1 MRIIDTRKIMAKKKT
16 VHVITNFHGIGGAE
30 IMLTRLIDETKS
42 KYNHTIISLM
52 QISDRYQSTLDICE
66 SHHQLDWNG
75 VNTPKIVIKL
85 RQLLNAISPDIIQCW
100 MYHANVLATI
110 SMAGVRNSPPIFWGI
125 HHSLTSVK
133 EESTSTKIAL
143 ALSKTLSNLPT
154 GLVYCARSSRNQHE
168 SFGVKNTNTH
178 VIANGISLGDF
189 SPKPEIND
197 PLVIGFAGRY
207 HTAKGYPYLFE
218 TIASLKDYP
227 IIFKIAGKDTEL
239 SNPEIERYFDKY
251 NLDES
256 KVQLL
261 GHVSDMPKFYH
272 SIDAFL
278 LTSITEGFPNVLVE
292 AMASGVPCITTDVG
306 DAGFIVS
313 NTGYVVPSRDVPSL
327 TNAIKDYFNLNES
340 NKLSLK
346 QAARN
351 RVEESFSIDQVSQE
365 YIAVWER

>member
-1 MRIIDTRKIMAKKKT
+1 MAKKKI

-42 KYNHTIISLM
+42 EYEHTIISLM

-66 SHHQLDWNG
+66 FHYQLDWNG
-75 VNTPKIVIKL
+75 VNTPKILIKL
-85 RQLLNAISPDIIQCW
+85 RQLLNTISPDIIQCW
-100 MYHANVLATI
+100 MYHANVLTTM
-110 SMAGVRNSPPIFWGI
+110 SMVGVRNSPPIFWGV

-133 EESTSTKIAL
+133 EESTSTKFAL
-143 ALSKTLSNLPT
+143 TLSKTLSKLPT

-178 VIANGISLGDF
+178 VIANGIFLSNF
-189 SPKPEIND
+189 SPKLEIND

-218 TIASLKDYP
+218 TIASLKGYP

-239 SNPEIERYFDKY
+239 TNPEIKKYFDKY

-261 GHVSDMPKFYH
+261 GHVSDMPEFYR

-278 LTSITEGFPNVLVE
+278 MTSITEGFPNVLVE

-313 NTGYVVPSRDVPSL
+313 DTGYVVPSRDVPSL
-327 TNAIKDYFNLNES
+327 TNAIKDYFDLNES
-340 NKLSLK
+340 DKMSLK
-346 QAARN
+346 KAART
-351 RVEESFSIDQVSQE
+351 RVEKNFSINQVSQE
-365 YIAVWER
+365 YIDVWER

>member
-1 MRIIDTRKIMAKKKT
+1 MAKKKI
-16 VHVITNFHGIGGAE
+16 VHVITNFYGIGGAE
-30 IMLTRLIDETKS
+30 IMLTRLVDETKS
-42 KYNHTIISLM
+42 EYEHIIISLM

-75 VNTPKIVIKL
+75 VNTPKLLIKL

-100 MYHANVLATI
+100 MYHANVLTTM
-110 SMAGVRNSPPIFWGI
+110 SMIGVRNSPPIFWGI

-133 EESTSTKIAL
+133 EESTSTKVAL
-143 ALSKTLSNLPT
+143 SLSKTLSKLPT
-154 GLVYCARSSRNQHE
+154 GLVYCARSSRNQHK
-168 SFGVKNTNTH
+168 SFGFKNSNTH
-178 VIANGISLGDF
+178 VIANGIFLSDF
-189 SPKPEIND
+189 SPKLEVND

-207 HTAKGYPYLFE
+207 HIAKGYPYLFE

-239 SNPEIERYFDKY
+239 TNPEIKKYFAKY

-261 GHVSDMPKFYH
+261 GHVSDMPEFYR

-278 LTSITEGFPNVLVE
+278 MTSITEGFPNVLVE
-292 AMASGVPCITTDVG
+292 AMASGIPCITTDVG
-306 DAGFIVS
+306 DAGFIVRD
-313 NTGYVVPSRDVPSL
+313 TGYVVPSRDVLSL
-327 TNAIKDYFNLNES
+327 SNAIKDYFNLNEL

-346 QAARN
+346 QAART
-351 RVEESFSIDQVSQE
+351 RVEENFSIEQVSQE

>member
-1 MRIIDTRKIMAKKKT
+1 MAKKKI

-42 KYNHTIISLM
+42 EYKHIIISLM

-75 VNTPKIVIKL
+75 INTPKILIKL

-100 MYHANVLATI
+100 MYHANVLTTM
-110 SMAGVRNSPPIFWGI
+110 SMIGVRNSPPIFWGI

-133 EESTSTKIAL
+133 EESTSTKVAL
-143 ALSKTLSNLPT
+143 TLSKTLSKLPN
-154 GLVYCARSSRNQHE
+154 GIIYCAHSSQNQHE
-168 SFGVKNTNTH
+168 SFGFKNTNTY
-178 VIANGISLGDF
+178 VIANGIFLSDF
-189 SPKPEIND
+189 SPNSEIND
-197 PLVIGFAGRY
+197 TLVIGFAGRY

-218 TIASLKDYP
+218 TIASLKDHP
-227 IIFKIAGKDTEL
+227 IIFKIAGKDAEL
-239 SNPEIERYFDKY
+239 TNPEVRKYFDKY

-261 GHVSDMPKFYH
+261 GHVSDMPEFYR
-272 SIDAFL
+272 SIDVFL
-278 LTSITEGFPNVLVE
+278 MTSITEGFPNVLVE

-313 NTGYVVPSRDVPSL
+313 DTGYVVPSRDVPSL
-327 TNAIKDYFNLNES
+327 SNAIKDYFNLEKS
-340 NKLSLK
+340 NKLFLK
-346 QAARN
+346 KVARS
-351 RVEESFSIDQVSQE
+351 RVEDHFSINQVSQN
-365 YIAVWER
+365 YSDVWES